1 MNNDGNGQCGGSGH
15 GNNELKGLELE
26 ELVLG
31 LFLVT
36 SELCD
41 LGEVMRLDIDSVS
54 SSLN

>member
-1 MNNDGNGQCGGSGH
+1 MNNDGNGQRSGSDH

-36 SELCD
+36 SELFD
-41 LGEVMRLDIDSVS
+41 LG
-54 SSLN
+54 

>member
-1 MNNDGNGQCGGSGH
+1 MNNDGNGQRGGSGH